1 MDVEREQGE
10 AMISEPQAVK
20 MRAPVQPAAPVQA
33 VRDHADLPQGTRAP
47 VQETAFAPIAAEV
60 VSELNDVAKVLQTN
74 LQFSIDEKTNKIVVK
89 VLDADTQKVIRQ
101 IPPEDVMKMSARI
114 QELLGILFDQ
124 MA

>member
-1 MDVEREQGE
+1 
-10 AMISEPQAVK
+10 MISEPQVVR
-20 MRAPVQPAAPVQA
+20 MGAPVQPAPVQP
-33 VRDHADLPQGTRAP
+33 VRDHSDLPDRAGATMQRP
-47 VQETAFAPIAAEV
+47 GYAPSAADV

-74 LQFSIDEKTNKIVVK
+74 LQFSVDEKTKRIVVK

-124 MA
+124 TA